1 MTDIA
6 VVVLDTVRADAFAD
20 AFEWLP
26 GTWYGNAFSTSHWTG
41 AAHASLFTGQYPTEA
56 AVTVADWTLDTE
68 TPVLAERLRAAG
80 YDTRAFS
87 ANINVS
93 PTYGYDRGFES
104 FTGTWRLELPKDGV
118 FNWFRHLEENRL
130 PTPLAYAAGGY
141 QTLVGDYDTRKSLR
155 LGLRGLLREYDL
167 RADDDGARRFQRFLS
182 GVDAGADANAS
193 TAADTGA
200 GPDSGAGIAADA
212 DRPLFVFANL
222 MEAHQPYRVP
232 EAYRSTR
239 PCALPDVFEA
249 TFRNRTGATPTPDR
263 TVAIDGDHARS
274 AYEDCVEYLA
284 DVYRDA
290 FETLRRRFDYVI
302 TLSDHG
308 EAFGT
313 DGVWE
318 HGYGLYPG
326 VTRIPLVVSGPGFDD
341 RIEPTPVSILDVH
354 RTVLELADGVDPA
367 GRGTDLRDPDGGPYR
382 TEYHG
387 IAAMRRETLRGR
399 GYADADI
406 DAVDVDYRGIV
417 ADDGYGFES
426 DDGWHRAG
434 LTAEPAA
441 GAVER
446 HSDTPDDGTTLQ
458 SQLAALSEA
467 VPDNRSAGGG
477 DEKQVD
483 DAVREQLA
491 DLGYR

>member
-1 MTDIA
+1 MERAMTDVA
-6 VVVLDTVRADAFAD
+6 VVVLDTVRADSFAD

-26 GTWYGNAFSTSHWTG
+26 GTRYANAFSTSHWTG

-68 TPVLAERLRAAG
+68 APTLAERLRSAG
-80 YDTRAFS
+80 YETHAFS

-93 PTYGYDRGFES
+93 PTYEYDRGFDS

-141 QTLVGDYDTRKSLR
+141 EALAGDYNVRKSLR

-167 RADDDGARRFQRFLS
+167 RADDDGAAQFREFVSDLDSDSDRPRFL
-182 GVDAGADANAS
+182 
-193 TAADTGA
+193 
-200 GPDSGAGIAADA
+200 
-212 DRPLFVFANL
+212 FANL

-232 EAYRSTR
+232 ETYRSTR

-249 TFRNRTGATPTPDR
+249 TFRNRTGATSATDR
-263 TVAIDGDHARS
+263 TVTIDGDHART
-274 AYEDCVEYLA
+274 AYEDCIAYLA

-290 FETLRRRFDYVI
+290 FESLRRRFDYVI

-318 HGYGLYPG
+318 HGYGLYPA
-326 VTRIPLVVSGPGFDD
+326 VTRVPLVVSGPEFDD
-341 RIEPTPVSILDVH
+341 RTEQTPVSILDVH
-354 RTVLELADGVDPA
+354 RTVLELADGVDPV

-387 IAAMRRETLRGR
+387 IATMRRETLRER
-399 GYADADI
+399 GYADVDI
-406 DAVDVDYRGIV
+406 DAVDVDYRGVV
-417 ADDGYGFES
+417 ADGRYGFEF
-426 DDGWHRAG
+426 DDGWHQLRLATDPG
-434 LTAEPAA
+434 GDLAA
-441 GAVER
+441 DAPE
-446 HSDTPDDGTTLQ
+446 DGTTPTLRGR
-458 SQLAALSEA
+458 LAAVSEDI
-467 VPDNRSAGGG
+467 PDNRGADDDSAAVG
-477 DEKQVD
+477 